1 MIISDLYQTKIEAT
15 GYNVD
20 IDSTNTVI
28 TVSLIDFNG
37 APVTGKSVTLSCDRG
52 YFNKNG
58 STTINGTSTKSITAT
73 TDNNGKI
80 TATWTASD
88 WGLATFTS
96 NNSNI
101 QINVGGWRTQSLHST
116 MTLKYNQDTATL
128 KVANSNVS
136 FGTSLQAWTG
146 ITIPDGLRPGMP
158 VTMLNPDQNTLVVV
172 KEDGS
177 INRRSITGSAINN
190 SNCYVF
196 LNWHY

>member
-15 GYNVD
+15 NYNVN

-37 APVTGKSVTLSCDRG
+37 APVTSKSVTLSCDRG

-101 QINVGGWRTQSLHST
+101 QVNVGGWKTQSLHST
-116 MTLKYNQDTATL
+116 MTLKYNQDTVTL
-128 KVANSNVS
+128 KIANSNVS
-136 FGTSLQAWTG
+136 YGTSLQAWTG
-146 ITIPDGLRPGMP
+146 ITVPNGLRPTMP
-158 VTMLNPDQNTLVVV
+158 VSMVNPSQNTLAVV

-177 INRRSITGSAINN
+177 INRRSMTGSAINN
-190 SNCYVF
+190 SSCYV
-196 LNWHY
+196 LLSWHY